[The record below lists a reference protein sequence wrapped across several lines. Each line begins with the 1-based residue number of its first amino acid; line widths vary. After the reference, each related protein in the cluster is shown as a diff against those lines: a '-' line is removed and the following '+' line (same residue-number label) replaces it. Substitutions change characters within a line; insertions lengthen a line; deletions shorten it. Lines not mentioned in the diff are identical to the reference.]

1 MHAELVFSSDWLSI
15 RPWPDAAM
23 DAVGFDPRDPYVET
37 YWLGVLG
44 PSTTW
49 LLRRLVGGLEE
60 HPDGFELPLAETA
73 RQLGLGD
80 RGGRHSPFL
89 RAITRTVQFELAQ
102 PAGDSTLAVRRRIP
116 ALNRRQLQRQSLVM
130 QESHARWQEQQLQT
144 PTGEQQRRR
153 CRVLALSLVEL
164 GEDVDGTERHLL
176 RWRYHPALAR
186 DAAVWA
192 FDRHRLAMA
201 GPLQPGA
208 RAS

>member
-1 MHAELVFSSDWLSI
+1 VHAELVFSSDWLSI
-15 RPWPDAAM
+15 RPWPDEVI
-23 DAVGFDPRDPYVET
+23 DALGFDPREPYVET

-49 LLRRLVGGLEE
+49 LIRRLVSGLEE

-80 RGGRHSPFL
+80 RGGRHSPFF
-89 RAITRTVQFELAQ
+89 RAIARTVQFDLAHPQ
-102 PAGDSTLAVRRRIP
+102 SDGALAVRRRIP
-116 ALNRRQLQRQSLVM
+116 PLNRRQLQRHSPAM
-130 QESHARWQEQQLQT
+130 QESHARWQEQQLHA

-164 GEDVDGTERHLL
+164 GEDVEGTERHLL

-192 FDRHRLAMA
+192 WGRHRTSLA
-201 GPLQPGA
+201 GPPGEGV